1 MKPVLPP
8 ALLIDMDG
16 TLLDTLH
23 DLAASVNYALAA
35 LSRPARSLDEVRSFV
50 GQGAAVLLS
59 RALAGATAAELEKA
73 RHVFFAHYTEHCLDT
88 TCLFPG
94 WDAVLA
100 SELTLVCAT
109 NKPERFARAIL
120 EGLGLTP
127 RFSLVV
133 GGDTLAVKKPDPGV
147 AAHIA
152 AGIGLAPDAFI
163 MIGDGLPDAELARNV
178 GFPFWAA
185 GWGYVRPGELEPYA
199 AAWLARPE
207 DILTRLAV

>member
-1 MKPVLPP
+1 MKPVPAP

-16 TLLDTLH
+16 TLLDTLR
-23 DLAASVNYALAA
+23 DLAGSVNYALQA
-35 LSRPARSLDEVRSFV
+35 LGRPARSLDEVRAFV
-50 GQGAAVLLS
+50 GQGAAVLLA
-59 RALAGATAAELEKA
+59 RAMAGGSAAELAEA
-73 RHVFFAHYTEHCLDT
+73 RQVFFAHYRDHCLDT
-88 TCLFPG
+88 TRLFPG

-100 SELTLVCAT
+100 AGLTLVCAT
-109 NKPERFARAIL
+109 NKPERFARIIL
-120 EGLGLTP
+120 DGLGLTP

-152 AGIGLAPDAFI
+152 AGIGLAPAGFI
-163 MIGDGLPDAELARNV
+163 MIGDGLPDAELARNA